1 MTHSID
7 GIPMENPAEAP
18 EAENTGPKYPDV
30 EVQLT
35 GEDGNAFAILG
46 RIQKAMHR
54 AGIPNTEYR
63 AFELE
68 AISGNYDNLLNT
80 ARKWVTVK

>member
-7 GIPMENPAEAP
+7 GIPMENPAEAS

-35 GEDGNAFAILG
+35 GEDGNAFTILG

-54 AGIPNTEYR
+54 ADIPNTEYR
-63 AFELE
+63 AFELAATE
-68 AISGNYDNLLNT
+68 GDYGHLLRT
-80 ARKWVTVK
+80 ARKWVKVP